1 MNSINKNEIK
11 EKVINEVK
19 INEKNKN
26 NKNNKKNKDNKS
38 NKKSKI
44 EFISKF
50 KNDDAKELKRNK
62 IIKKINSLFSTV
74 NSLTGSS
81 KKENMKKAKKSYK
94 TIFNLIRKLEKIK
107 LKRQFSALPND
118 LVIQLTGVYKY
129 YSSPTMTTMILKN
142 IDLIVKKGDF
152 VVILGPSGSGKTT
165 LMNLI
170 SGIDKPTYGEVN
182 VAGFELHNL
191 SNNNLTAFRKDVI
204 GYVFQRYGLLP
215 NLTVFENVLMGS
227 YLGKDTYSEQKFK
240 EDIDKNIDAKNF
252 YSGKQN
258 EIISKII
265 DTVGLTEQTN
275 KYPYELSGGQKQR
288 TSIARTIAKNP
299 LIIFGDEP
307 TAAVD
312 EKMSK
317 SIIDSFVRINDVLK
331 TTIVMITHDERIAN
345 YANRVIY
352 LLDGVINKVVEKERG
367 EVIVDET
374 KEA

>member
-1 MNSINKNEIK
+1 MNSITTKNESKEIIVNNINIK
-11 EKVINEVK
+11 EKKSELKDSK
-19 INEKNKN
+19 IQN
-26 NKNNKKNKDNKS
+26 

-44 EFISKF
+44 EFVSKF
-50 KNDDAKELKRNK
+50 KEDDAKEIKRNE
-62 IIKKINSLFSTV
+62 IIKNINTLFESINKIQ
-74 NSLTGSS
+74 GSG
-81 KKENMKKAKKSYK
+81 KKEDMKKVKKYYK
-94 TIFNLIRKLEKIK
+94 NIFKLIKKLEKIK

-118 LVIQLTGVYKY
+118 LIIELNGVYKY
-129 YSSPTMTTMILKN
+129 YTSPTMTTMILKN
-142 IDLIVKKGDF
+142 IDLVVNKGDF

-170 SGIDKPTYGEVN
+170 SGIDKPTYGQVN

-191 SNNNLTAFRKDVI
+191 SNKNLTSFRKDVI

-240 EDIDKNIDAKNF
+240 EGIDRNVDAKNF
-252 YSGKQN
+252 YSGKEN

-317 SIIDSFVRINDVLK
+317 AIIDSFVRINDVLK

-345 YANRVIY
+345 YANRVVY
-352 LLDGVINKVVEKERG
+352 LLDGVINKVVEKQRG
-367 EVIVDET
+367 EVIFDEN
-374 KEA
+374 KKA

>member
-1 MNSINKNEIK
+1 MNSANNKIAIK
-11 EKVINEVK
+11 EKDPRKTNT
-19 INEKNKN
+19 NSNKN
-26 NKNNKKNKDNKS
+26 YNNKT
-38 NKKSKI
+38 
-44 EFISKF
+44 
-50 KNDDAKELKRNK
+50 
-62 IIKKINSLFSTV
+62 KINSMGKFKDDSIKQQKRDKIISKIDSLFISINQLV
-74 NSLTGSS
+74 GSS
-81 KKENMKKAKKSYK
+81 KKSDMKKIKKLYK
-94 TIFNLIRKLEKIK
+94 NIFKHIRKLEKIK
-107 LKRQFSALPND
+107 LKRQFSALPDD
-118 LVIQLTGVYKY
+118 LIIELNGVCKY
-129 YSSPTMTTMILKN
+129 YSSPTMTTRILKDV
-142 IDLIVKKGDF
+142 DLVVKKGDF

-191 SNNNLTAFRKDVI
+191 NNKSLTSFRKDVI

-240 EDIDKNIDAKNF
+240 EDINKNDDARNF
-252 YSGKQN
+252 YSGKEN
-258 EIISKII
+258 EIILKII
-265 DTVGLTEQTN
+265 EAVGLTEQIN

-317 SIIDSFVRINDVLK
+317 AIIDSFVRINDVLK

-345 YANRVIY
+345 FANKVVY
-352 LLDGVINKVVEKERG
+352 LLDGSINKVVEKQRG
-367 EVIVDET
+367 EVIFNET